1 MRAASQAL
9 CQFIRAPHTGPG
21 NRQSL
26 PPTGKL
32 ACRNRQGFAA
42 PAGLAERKP
51 ANPPLIRFCR
61 EIGTPL
67 ADLSRR
73 ISREVTAMA
82 DNTLFG
88 IHGAA
93 LEVRGQRMGVLA
105 SNIAN
110 ASTPG
115 FKARDIDFQQALSSA
130 TGPDGLTDTGLAGAT
145 KYRVPLQPSLDGN
158 TVDLSTEQTAF
169 AENAVQ
175 YQTTLSFL
183 NGRIGQITRA
193 LRGE

>member
-1 MRAASQAL
+1 
-9 CQFIRAPHTGPG
+9 
-21 NRQSL
+21 
-26 PPTGKL
+26 
-32 ACRNRQGFAA
+32 
-42 PAGLAERKP
+42 
-51 ANPPLIRFCR
+51 
-61 EIGTPL
+61 
-67 ADLSRR
+67 
-73 ISREVTAMA
+73 MA
-82 DNTLFG
+82 DNSLFG

-93 LEVRGQRMGVLA
+93 LQLRGQRMGILA

-115 FKARDIDFQQALSSA
+115 FKARDIDFQRALASA
-130 TGPDGLTDTGLAGAT
+130 TAPGGSTDMGTAGAAM
-145 KYRVPLQPSLDGN
+145 YRVPAQPSLDGN

-193 LRGE
+193 LRGD